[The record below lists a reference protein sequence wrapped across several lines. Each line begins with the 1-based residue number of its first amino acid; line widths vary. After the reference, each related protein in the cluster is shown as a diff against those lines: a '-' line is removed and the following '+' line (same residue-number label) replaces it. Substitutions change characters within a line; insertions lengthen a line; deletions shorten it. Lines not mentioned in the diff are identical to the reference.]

1 MEESVCTTSQKIPR
15 KTWNEVIRRGLKRKV
30 SKDQANDT
38 HAGKSLIRKH
48 PTHANMENEH

>member
-30 SKDQANDT
+30 SKDQTNDT